1 MLFGVPSSACHDSF
15 ECPLS
20 IRSNHLFRLS
30 GCHSVLVMDSR
41 DLDRRQ
47 GFLLRRLH
55 RQALHEG
62 GITHV
67 FHFSHL
73 LRHVFV
79 HRWFVPCC
87 VQGFST
93 NLQLLARA
101 PWLRQSHVPQS
112 VTSPGTF
119 LHRSDG
125 LPPLRVV
132 STTADPSCRTKDTQV
147 CTQVHHDVKLRR
159 TCLGSKHEFP
169 SHPRGSK

>member
-1 MLFGVPSSACHDSF
+1 MLFSVPSSAYHDPF
-15 ECPLS
+15 EWPLS
-20 IRSNHLFRLS
+20 IRCNRLFHFS
-30 GCHSVLVMDSR
+30 GCHSVLIMDSR

-47 GFLLRRLH
+47 GFLLGHLH

-62 GITHV
+62 GITHI
-67 FHFSHL
+67 FHFSRL

-87 VQGFST
+87 IQGFST
-93 NLQLLARA
+93 DLQLLARA
-101 PWLRQSHVPQS
+101 PSLRQSHDPRS
-112 VTSPGTF
+112 VTSSGTF

-132 STTADPSCRTKDTQV
+132 STTADPSCRTQDTQV

-159 TCLGSKHEFP
+159 TCV
-169 SHPRGSK
+169 